1 MPWLSSEHI
10 NSGPSSSLP
19 SPQCCRL
26 AHSWWCEYVDLS
38 TTAFILAVIALLGF
52 CGLIL
57 SEFFFFSCVY
67 RFDLCLFSVVLGL
80 FYIFFLLNCTSFL
93 EPWFLSLK
101 MITWAKDGWVW
112 ASDWSA
118 GELAWGTVQCWVW
131 ENDVLTIAVLLLI
144 CFWAK
149 LSALGKQKEW
159 NAVLKCKDSEESSCT
174 SSHQCSNRDLLTWTP
189 RFPLNSC
196 WFILLIT
203 PSLNFRQ
210 SPVSAMSAASTWTA
224 CTLASTASSLA
235 VSPRNTS
242 MTMQSPSGT
251 TWVRHSPAAGLEQA
265 LALVAR
271 CLSKKPTVMKESLW
285 NWALKWTLAFIWDLL
300 NWCYSLT
307 VGFLGFQ

>member
-10 NSGPSSSLP
+10 NSGPSSSIP

-112 ASDWSA
+112 ASGWSA

-174 SSHQCSNRDLLTWTP
+174 SSHQCSNRDPLTWTP

-196 WFILLIT
+196 CIHTAHNSFSEFQAKSCVCHVCGIH
-203 PSLNFRQ
+203 LNRLHSCLYCVFFGCFTKKHIHDHAKSKRHNLGKAL
-210 SPVSAMSAASTWTA
+210 S
-224 CTLASTASSLA
+224 C
-235 VSPRNTS
+235 
-242 MTMQSPSGT
+242 SGT
-251 TWVRHSPAAGLEQA
+251 GAGIGSGSTLSFQKAHCDERV
-265 LALVAR
+265 LVK
-271 CLSKKPTVMKESLW
+271 LSSQVDIGIYLRPFKLVL
-285 NWALKWTLAFIWDLL
+285 
-300 NWCYSLT
+300 
-307 VGFLGFQ
+307 